1 MEAAR
6 TVWDLLKSSK
16 FAGRHE
22 KDVCIDQDQGGL
34 SQDQYT
40 LYTAPQFLGP
50 QIKDIISALNAVTIE
65 CIIHF
70 ISQVIKWC
78 IATDNPLFNSKTG
91 EVHHG
96 GNFQAMAVTN
106 AMEKTRLALH
116 RIGKMQ
122 FVQATES
129 MNPAM
134 NRGLPPS
141 LAASDPSLNYHA
153 KGLDIAVAHSRCGVT
168 HQCPPLSFP
177 SDGTLSSSLR
187 DMAGTPAT
195 RSQYALYILVAAH

>member
-1 MEAAR
+1 VEAVR

-16 FAGRHE
+16 FMGRHK
-22 KDVCIDQDQGGL
+22 KDVYIDQDQGRL
-34 SQDQYT
+34 SQDWYT

-78 IATDNPLFNSKTG
+78 IATDNPLFNGETG

-116 RIGKMQ
+116 PIGKML

-153 KGLDIAVAHSRCGVT
+153 KGLDIAVAHSCIDAP
-168 HQCPPLSFP
+168 H
-177 SDGTLSSSLR
+177 
-187 DMAGTPAT
+187 
-195 RSQYALYILVAAH
+195 